1 MPNPKHTQDQ
11 NEEGLSIAA
20 GNNARVSWN
29 MGGDQIMNATKHY
42 PASARDALR
51 WFFFYCIDADIS
63 RSEAATLVKVDQ
75 SIIYRVYTRTYKDKK
90 NRSILPK
97 TLIANI
103 QSFRPIEGQRV
114 TLGDVPFVLT
124 PTAATIW
131 KLCDLAVSSNRIAMI
146 WGKSQTG
153 KTTALLEYKRKH
165 NHGSTKYIRIEP
177 SSGIHEMMRQ
187 IGKEC
192 ALSPRTSYNRL
203 KEQVARAV
211 DRNTLLIVDEIH
223 ELAFTYRQRSKL
235 SCVEVLRWLHDST
248 RCGMVICGTNLWR
261 DELKEGKDKLL
272 LEQMERRGVF
282 KRQLPSEPTRADL
295 KTLFKKAFTLDWPT
309 GVAAEIIKEVNT
321 QQGLTAITEYLRY
334 GHRLAAKAEE
344 PLSWS
349 HFVKAHAIIK
359 DLETPS

>member
-1 MPNPKHTQDQ
+1 MANPKQTQDQ
-11 NEEGLSIAA
+11 NEEELSVAA
-20 GNNARVSWN
+20 GNNARASWN

-42 PASARDALR
+42 PAPARDALR

-63 RSEAATLVKVDQ
+63 RSEAAALVKVDQ
-75 SIIYRVYTRTYKDKK
+75 STIYRVFTRIYTDKN
-90 NRSILPK
+90 NRPILPK

-103 QSFRPIEGQRV
+103 QSFRRIEGQRV

-177 SSGIHEMMRQ
+177 SSGIHEMMR
-187 IGKEC
+187 
-192 ALSPRTSYNRL
+192 
-203 KEQVARAV
+203 
-211 DRNTLLIVDEIH
+211 
-223 ELAFTYRQRSKL
+223 
-235 SCVEVLRWLHDST
+235 WLHDTT
-248 RCGMVICGTNLWR
+248 RCGMVLCGTNLWR

-295 KTLFKKAFTLDWPT
+295 KALFKKAFTLDWPT
-309 GVAAEIIKEVNT
+309 GEAAEIIKEVTT

-334 GHRLAAKAEE
+334 GHRLATKAEE

-349 HFVKAHAIIK
+349 HFEKAYAIIK
-359 DLETPS
+359 NLETPPHERPLLHRSNQL

>member
-1 MPNPKHTQDQ
+1 MPKATHTQDK
-11 NEEGLSIAA
+11 NEEELSNAE
-20 GNNARVSWN
+20 GNNARASWK

-42 PASARDALR
+42 PAPARDALR
-51 WFFFYCIDADIS
+51 WFFFYCIDAGIS
-63 RSEAATLVKVDQ
+63 RSEAATLVKVDP
-75 SIIYRVYTRTYKDKK
+75 STIYRVFMGTYKDQNKK
-90 NRSILPK
+90 TILPK
-97 TLIANI
+97 TLITNI
-103 QSFRPIEGQRV
+103 QSFRRIEGQRV
-114 TLGDVPFVLT
+114 SLGDVPFVLT

-177 SSGIHEMMRQ
+177 SSGIHELMRQ

-192 ALSPRTSYNRL
+192 ALSPRTSYERL
-203 KEQVARAV
+203 KDRVVRAV

-223 ELAFTYRQRSKL
+223 ELTFTYRVRSKL
-235 SCVEVLRWLHDST
+235 SCVEVLRWLHDTT
-248 RCGMVICGTNLWR
+248 RCGMVICGTNIWR

-295 KTLFKKAFTLDWPT
+295 KAIFKKAFTLDWPT
-309 GVAAEIIKEVNT
+309 GEAAEIIKEVNT
-321 QQGLTAITEYLRY
+321 KQGLTAITEYLRY
-334 GHRLAAKAEE
+334 GHRLAIKAEE
-344 PLSWS
+344 PLCWS
-349 HFVKAHAIIK
+349 HFMKAYAIIS